1 MNKSVYILILI
12 FINISFR
19 LSAQTAIPDSEI
31 ADTSGMERDL
41 SAISANI
48 GLFPD
53 SILRELK
60 CIKVKYFGFDPNGF
74 ADTTKLRA
82 GILVVSSA
90 VEEDLI
96 HIFKELQELRF
107 PIAKVVP
114 INKYGLNADTT
125 GWNDGASMEDNN
137 TSAFNYRYITLS
149 TELSPHA
156 FGTAIDFNPLFNPY
170 EKYHHDG
177 KFVEP
182 AHAFYDLSRPG
193 TIADGRIVGIFDK
206 RGWVWGGRWN
216 NPVDYQH
223 FDLRKDRGRKHYL
236 MKHSGL
242 KDRFRY
248 GEKDNSLI
256 IYASVTDKKM
266 EKPEI
271 SVLES
276 ERKTFAAMMDALS
289 ADSCYSAWQSGKKD
303 SLIGSKD
310 FKSSSDPKQRLKG
323 LNVAIYM
330 ENDSLM
336 HYWNRF
342 TAQKLKNLL
351 LEQGARVDFL
361 SDSDNNKGNYQLAIG
376 IGLGNRN
383 MYDTENALTADFQ
396 LLYVPGAY
404 LANDLNSISERM
416 HFLNLLLSDDL
427 PESIKLAQKIQTSI
441 QDRTALYPV
450 SRQLPGP
457 NLLESDCI
465 KSDVDG
471 IYCRNISQFNYFAC
485 PQVFVSA
492 FSIQNQ
498 SDMENWLQP
507 KNGFLNCEKLAEAVF
522 NGILG
527 YCE

>member
-1 MNKSVYILILI
+1 MTKSIYFLILI
-12 FINISFR
+12 FINISLR
-19 LSAQTAIPDSEI
+19 LSAQTAIPDSDMT
-31 ADTSGMERDL
+31 DTTGMERDL

-53 SILRELK
+53 SIRRELK
-60 CIKVKYFGFDPNGF
+60 SIKVKYFGFDPNGV
-74 ADTTKLRA
+74 ADTTKLRT
-82 GILVVSSA
+82 GILVVSTS
-90 VEEDLI
+90 VEDDLI
-96 HIFKELQELRF
+96 HIFKELEELRF

-156 FGTAIDFNPLFNPY
+156 FGSAIDFNPLFNPY

-193 TIADGRIVGIFDK
+193 TIADGRIVGLFDK

-256 IYASVTDKKM
+256 IYASVEDKKM
-266 EKPEI
+266 ERPEI

-303 SLIGSKD
+303 SLIGVKN
-310 FKSSSDPKQRLKG
+310 FRSSSDPKLRLKG

-336 HYWNRF
+336 RYWNRF

-351 LEQGARVDFL
+351 LEQGAHVDFL
-361 SDSDNNKGNYQLAIG
+361 TDSDKNKGNYQLAIG
-376 IGLGNRN
+376 IGLGNRH
-383 MYDTENALTADFQ
+383 MYSTEKALTADFQ

-404 LANDLNSISERM
+404 NANDLNSISDRM

-441 QDRTALYPV
+441 LDRTALYPV

-457 NLLESDCI
+457 NLLETDCI
-465 KSDVDG
+465 KSDYDG
-471 IYCRNISQFNYFAC
+471 IYCRNIAGFKHFAC

-492 FSIQNQ
+492 YSLSNSEQRDI
-498 SDMENWLQP
+498 WLQP
-507 KNGFLNCEKLAEAVF
+507 KKGFLHCEKLAEAVF